1 MKGEQENRTDRM
13 VSVDVKHHER
23 RTKNRT
29 DRVVFVDV
37 KHHERR
43 TREQDSLA
51 CHLMKLC
58 T

>member
-1 MKGEQENRTDRM
+1 MKGEQENRT

-29 DRVVFVDV
+29 DRVVSVDL